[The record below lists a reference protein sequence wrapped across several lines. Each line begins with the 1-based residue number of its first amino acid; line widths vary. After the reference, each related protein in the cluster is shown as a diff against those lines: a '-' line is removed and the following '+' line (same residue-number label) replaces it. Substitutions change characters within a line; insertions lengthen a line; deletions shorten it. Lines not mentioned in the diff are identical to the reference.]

1 MYILADASG
10 PDALAILSQSSGVN
24 LPVLRLNIST
34 LASEHNNLYAS
45 CSFDISKENITTLFP
60 SLKAA
65 CSAMLRAK
73 VVLPIDG
80 LAAISTIS
88 PFWNPEV
95 ISSKS
100 LNPEPTPVSSPSLLN
115 IASICSKPLSRT
127 TLKGSKSFDDLF
139 SDKSN
144 IFFSAESITFSTSS

>member
-1 MYILADASG
+1 
-10 PDALAILSQSSGVN
+10 
-24 LPVLRLNIST
+24 
-34 LASEHNNLYAS
+34 
-45 CSFDISKENITTLFP
+45 
-60 SLKAA
+60 
-65 CSAMLRAK
+65 MLRAK

-88 PFWNPEV
+88 PFWNPDV